1 MRFARASLFAV
12 ALIATP
18 ALACDLPA
26 AGGATFA
33 LKTVKPVIGDDV
45 YLTSGFGIR
54 LHPLLMVKKMHAG
67 VDWAAPT
74 GTPVIA
80 AAAGRVIQ
88 AGTDGAYGNVVLM
101 DHGGGWQTLYAQ
113 LSRFHVQAGACVAAG
128 ETCARMGRILI
139 RCRCAEP
146 RQVPT
151 NTSYWAAQPPRMG
164 ASFAEATIAPRHN
177 PQPMTSTA
185 RCPSVDGLRR
195 ELLAT

>member
-128 ETCARMGRILI
+128 ETIADVGSTGLSAGPHLHFEVRKDGTHLDPLSMR
-139 RCRCAEP
+139 R
-146 RQVPT
+146 T
-151 NTSYWAAQPPRMG
+151 
-164 ASFAEATIAPRHN
+164 EAGSDKH
-177 PQPMTSTA
+177 
-185 RCPSVDGLRR
+185 
-195 ELLAT
+195 